1 MLSSCEWHWAQSEK
15 KKITQPSWFP
25 SSMTSNT
32 RTKIQTDGDLS
43 SLRVRINVSWFGKYD
58 SLIIFHDAFIPAWKS
73 RYQNIIQK
81 RKNSCFFNRETKF
94 ILLMLLEMS
103 SIRMC
108 HVLWQQIC
116 YPCIYT
122 KTERNRSLLFKE
134 ITQVVKLLRHWSVC

>member
-1 MLSSCEWHWAQSEK
+1 MCCPLASDTEHNPK
-15 KKITQPSWFP
+15 KRKLPSLHDFLLP
-25 SSMTSNT
+25 MTSNT

-58 SLIIFHDAFIPAWKS
+58 SLFIFHDAFIPARKS

-108 HVLWQQIC
+108 HVLWEQIC

-134 ITQVVKLLRHWSVC
+134 IT